1 MSGCRVLCRRHLPA
15 VRSRLP
21 AARPGR
27 PDRTAAPQAK
37 ALNTKALPLLAM
49 LQFKERQYRKQRR
62 CFSTRKPCLCL
73 RSYTS
78 VLVAHSPEL
87 GGRAAA
93 QGSSLS
99 RVVPLR
105 SVAVALATC

>member
-1 MSGCRVLCRRHLPA
+1 MEGGEEEGGQGAMSGCRVLCRRHLPA

-49 LQFKERQYRKQRR
+49 LQFKD
-62 CFSTRKPCLCL
+62 P
-73 RSYTS
+73 
-78 VLVAHSPEL
+78 
-87 GGRAAA
+87 
-93 QGSSLS
+93 S
-99 RVVPLR
+99 RVVF
-105 SVAVALATC
+105 SVRLLGCSTLPGPWAVHQGCQSQAIHNRASTTNTNKI